1 MKKYFL
7 IFLALF
13 FIACGNSNENSNKN
27 SKNSEN
33 NVTNATCDV
42 NQNECPLL
50 SKNGNINATLLIYP
64 KPLITMAETTF
75 KFSGLPELKAPNV
88 RIYGLNMEMG
98 IIKSE
103 LEKTG
108 DIYTANIII
117 SACVESVMKYRL
129 EVLDGDKEI
138 AYIDFDVKN

>member
-13 FIACGNSNENSNKN
+13 FIACGNSSENSIKN

-42 NQNECPLL
+42 NKNECPLL

-75 KFSGLPELKAPNV
+75 KFSGLPKLKAANV
-88 RIYGLNMEMG
+88 RIYGLNMDMG
-98 IIKSE
+98 TIKAE
-103 LEKTG
+103 LEKSG
-108 DIYTANIII
+108 SVYAANIII

-129 EVLDGDKEI
+129 EVLDGDKEV
-138 AYIDFDVKN
+138 AYIDFDVQN

>member
-1 MKKYFL
+1 MRKYL
-7 IFLALF
+7 VIFLALF
-13 FIACGNSNENSNKN
+13 FIACGSEN
-27 SKNSEN
+27 SKNNEN
-33 NVTNATCDV
+33 NATTQNCDV
-42 NQNECPLL
+42 NKNECPLL

-75 KFSGLPELKAPNV
+75 KFSGLPDLKEPNV

-103 LEKTG
+103 LEKSG
-108 DIYTANIII
+108 DVYTANIII

-138 AYIDFDVKN
+138 AYIDFDVQN

>member
-7 IFLALF
+7 IFLVLF
-13 FIACGNSNENSNKN
+13 FIACGNYSGNSSGNY
-27 SKNSEN
+27 
-33 NVTNATCDV
+33 ATCDV
-42 NQNECPLL
+42 NKNECPLL
-50 SKNGNINATLLIYP
+50 SKSGNINAMLLIYP
-64 KPLITMAETTF
+64 KPLIAMAETTF

-98 IIKSE
+98 IIASE
-103 LEKTG
+103 LEKSG
-108 DIYTANIII
+108 DIYAANIII

-138 AYIDFDVKN
+138 AYIDFDVRN